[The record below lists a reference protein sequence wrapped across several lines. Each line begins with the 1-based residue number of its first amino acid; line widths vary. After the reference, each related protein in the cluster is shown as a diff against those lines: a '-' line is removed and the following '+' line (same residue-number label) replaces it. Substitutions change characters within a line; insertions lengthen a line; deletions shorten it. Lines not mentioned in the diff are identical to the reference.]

1 MPVTPSPTFPTTK
14 SVVKSR
20 VFNKTVRQA
29 SPRVGPRYNAGYKA
43 IGNPQLPAS
52 LNRGQKSMAVPKNRP
67 SGGMG
72 RPKITRERDSDG
84 TTNTYREPSIPKST
98 EHINRI
104 QAAARHKLARKAGG
118 LGV

>member
-1 MPVTPSPTFPTTK
+1 
-14 SVVKSR
+14 
-20 VFNKTVRQA
+20 
-29 SPRVGPRYNAGYKA
+29 
-43 IGNPQLPAS
+43 
-52 LNRGQKSMAVPKNRP
+52 
-67 SGGMG
+67 MG